1 MKKKI
6 LLILPV
12 LILVVIL
19 IIIAFKPKNSVMK
32 DFNTDVTISTT
43 ENKINSNIQTMSSED
58 YEIDSINTKTLSA
71 EEEEKVLKTATDITK
86 AFNEIERDNYVHE
99 IEKYAVRAPS
109 IRLDKDDIAHPD
121 YKEWFNNILTV
132 EVYANYFRGRNATY
146 ETLKG
151 LKITYVST
159 ERILVKAFL
168 DNYSLT
174 FGSAT
179 YKLDAIF
186 EYTIVYEEASKLYK
200 VKSMTIEWVSDLEKY
215 YQKMETEERNQNK
228 NNTTTVSNVSSY
240 IPEGYTNFDY
250 SKLKKVTSEETKAIY
265 DKTKDSVVI
274 IDSVSEGGVTAGSAS
289 GFFVRKGIIATAYD
303 SIYRMIENGAA
314 RYYAVDSNEKTTEI
328 SGIVAAYPELNIVLL
343 KTKEESGTPVI
354 IGNPSKLE
362 KNNPVAVISSSL
374 GLKSSIKM
382 GIYFDT
388 LNDDYNV
395 IRTALPL
402 INGDT
407 GSALFNMNGEVIG
420 INTSVSTSQSEYNSG
435 LNNAVDIN
443 ILIEIITK
451 LRNEK
456 FNKIKII
463 DFKEFNED
471 TKIKVVNKVDK
482 KVWKKYEE
490 LPIVTK
496 QLPLN
501 LYSAYQTEKYLIIR
515 YKQDK
520 YTALT
525 NENVIDLY
533 EKNLTSNSYEQ
544 IKENVYKKDNIIIRI
559 QNNLGYIIVI
569 VEGVV

>member
-186 EYTIVYEEASKLYK
+186 EYTIVYEETSKLYK

-354 IGNPSKLE
+354 IGDPSKLE
-362 KNNPVAVISSSL
+362 KNDPVAVISSSL

>member
-6 LLILPV
+6 LLTLPV
-12 LILVVIL
+12 LILIVIL
-19 IIIAFKPKNSVMK
+19 IIIAFKPKNSVMM
-32 DFNTDVTISTT
+32 DFNIDVTISTT
-43 ENKINSNIQTMSSED
+43 DNKINSNIQNMSSDD
-58 YEIDSINTKTLSA
+58 YEIDSINTKTLSSD
-71 EEEEKVLKTATDITK
+71 EEEKVLKTANDITK

-99 IEKYAVRAPS
+99 VEKYAIRAPS
-109 IRLDKDDIAHPD
+109 IRLDKDDLTNPD

-174 FGSAT
+174 FGSET

-186 EYTIVYEEASKLYK
+186 EYTIVYEETSKLYK

-314 RYYAVDSNEKTTEI
+314 RYYAVDNDEKTTEI

-343 KTKEESGTPVI
+343 KTKEECGTPVV
-354 IGNPSKLE
+354 IGDPSKLE
-362 KNNPVAVISSSL
+362 KNDPVAVISSSL

-435 LNNAVDIN
+435 LNNAIDIN
-443 ILIEIITK
+443 ILVEIITK
-451 LRNEK
+451 LRNEQ

-463 DFKEFNED
+463 DFKEFNEE

-482 KVWKKYEE
+482 KVWEKYEE
-490 LPIVTK
+490 LPTITK